1 MLFPLYVNTVEERFT
16 LAILYILL
24 FEDEWPQAVHFLV
37 IEPSALVVAGVTYCL
52 YECASLLIVSVFV
65 APQVVHVYVLTPVAV
80 QVGCFVTK
88 DV

>member
-1 MLFPLYVNTVEERFT
+1 M
-16 LAILYILL
+16 
-24 FEDEWPQAVHFLV
+24 HFLV

-80 QVGCFVTK
+80 QVGCFVTA